1 MSEAIDVLSS
11 EYVEIAEAWQR
22 TREAWRDSIAMDFE
36 RSFWTDLD
44 ERTREFLKECRSMD
58 GFLSHAEA
66 AVARLSQG

>member
-1 MSEAIDVLSS
+1 LSEAIDLLSS

-44 ERTREFLKECRSMD
+44 ERTREFLKEYRLMD
-58 GFLSHAEA
+58 DVLSRAED
-66 AVARLSQG
+66 AVARLSGA

>member
-1 MSEAIDVLSS
+1 MSEAIDLLSS

-44 ERTREFLKECRSMD
+44 ERTREFLKEYRLMD
-58 GFLSHAEA
+58 DVLSRAED
-66 AVARLSQG
+66 AVARLSGA